1 MIPSFAPMETAVLA
15 RSRGAGPALRWRRL
29 LRPWTVAALL
39 LAALAVAEVAVRVV
53 DARRGYS
60 PHARNAWYWLFEQ
73 DPFLGYRGRASAE
86 AWIAPPGLPQNAD
99 HVRHNADGFR
109 DRRTLAE
116 IAALPS
122 RKLVVCVGDANT
134 YGLTA
139 GDEDRTYPAALEREL
154 RARSGD
160 AGWVVFNAGVPGY
173 TTHEILELVK
183 LRLLRLKPDVVL
195 SMSLRNDH
203 EQVTIYLD
211 DHLDYDYYP
220 LRMAPLSS
228 TAVTDFFMRSALVGR
243 LADRWRTRYV
253 DDLGGRWPRHAYG
266 EATARGRQLY
276 FDNVALLASLCQRNG
291 STLMLADQPIHYST
305 CSYGPSLIESVES
318 MRRDLKATAARLGAP
333 LLAAHDGFD
342 WDGVDVRGDLL
353 LASNESVLGPV
364 GYERLARVLAPQVL
378 AAYQQRV
385 RPAPAGARAGD

>member
-1 MIPSFAPMETAVLA
+1 MIPSGALMETAVLA
-15 RSRGAGPALRWRRL
+15 PARGAGLTERLRWRRF
-29 LRPWTVAALL
+29 LRPSSLALALL
-39 LAALAVAEVAVRVV
+39 LAVAAAEVVVRVV

-60 PHARNAWYWLFEQ
+60 AHARSAWYWLFEQ
-73 DPFLGYRGRASAE
+73 DPFLGYRGRANAE

-99 HVRHNADGFR
+99 HVRHSADGLR

-116 IAALPS
+116 IAALPA

-139 GDEDRTYPAALEREL
+139 GGEDRTYPALLEKEL

-160 AGWVVFNAGVPGY
+160 ASWVVLNAGLPGY
-173 TTHEILELVK
+173 TTHEILELTK
-183 LRLLRLKPDVVL
+183 LRLLRLAPDVVL

-203 EQVTIYLD
+203 EQVTIFLD
-211 DHLDYDYYP
+211 ERLDYDYYP

-228 TAVTDFFMRSALVGR
+228 TPFTDLFMRSALVGR
-243 LADRWRTRYV
+243 LADRWRARYV
-253 DDLGGRWPRHAYG
+253 DDLGGRFPMHAYG

-276 FDNVALLASLCQRNG
+276 FDNVALLATLCRRAG
-291 STLMLADQPIHYST
+291 STLMLVDQPIHYST

-318 MRRDLKATAARLGAP
+318 MRRGLRAEAEKDGVP
-333 LLAAHDGFD
+333 LLSAHDGFD
-342 WDGVDVRGDLL
+342 WEGVDVRGDLL
-353 LASNESVLGPV
+353 LGSNESVLGPV

-378 AAYQQRV
+378 AAYARTRAASAP
-385 RPAPAGARAGD
+385 RPGD